1 MFSGRLL
8 NVIKINS
15 IRFLAGK
22 QQDAL
27 TLLRLASY
35 SLKQHG
41 IKSLFK
47 SIGCRKIGT
56 QSRAGQVDLGD
67 GEKESFCKWARS

>member
-1 MFSGRLL
+1 MFDAGALKCH
-8 NVIKINS
+8 KINS
-15 IRFLAGK
+15 IDFLAGK

-41 IKSLFK
+41 TKSLFK

-67 GEKESFCKWARS
+67 GEKESL